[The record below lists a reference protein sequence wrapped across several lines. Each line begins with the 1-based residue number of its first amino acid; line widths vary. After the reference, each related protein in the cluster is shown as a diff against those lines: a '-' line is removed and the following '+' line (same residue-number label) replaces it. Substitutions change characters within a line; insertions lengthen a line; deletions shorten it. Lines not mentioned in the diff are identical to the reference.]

1 VIDRGERVSPHAAPG
16 LAALREDRPDVRS
29 AEVSDPLIK
38 VNKSGQL
45 LGQKGHRT
53 RMRIVAATLS
63 LIEVSHGLAPSAAAV
78 ARAAEISSPTFYLYF
93 ADVGEAILA
102 AVEQIGDE
110 LDPVIALL
118 EPDWPAEALFDHAR
132 AFVDA
137 YFDYWEAHAS
147 ALRVRNR
154 LADQGDQRFVTL
166 RVDSVGRLSNAIAD
180 KLVVPESGGKIV
192 VGRQHL
198 ASVLVTALE
207 RSATVRV
214 LGLYPDS
221 ARERAGTMD
230 ALALL
235 IARSM
240 QP

>member
-1 VIDRGERVSPHAAPG
+1 MTERGELGSSHAAG
-16 LAALREDRPDVRS
+16 FAAFQANRADAQA
-29 AEVSDPLIK
+29 AEASDLLIK

-53 RMRIVAATLS
+53 RTRIISATLS
-63 LIEVSHGLAPSAAAV
+63 LIEASQGLAPSAAAV

-102 AVEQIGDE
+102 AVEQVGDE

-118 EPDWPAEALFDHAR
+118 KPDWPADALFARAR
-132 AFVDA
+132 AFVEA
-137 YFDYWEAHAS
+137 YFEYWEAHAS

-154 LADQGDQRFVTL
+154 LADQGDQRFVIL
-166 RVDSVGRLSNAIAD
+166 RVNSVSRLSGAIAG
-180 KLVVPESGGKIV
+180 KLVVPEP
-192 VGRQHL
+192 VGRLHL

-207 RSATVRV
+207 RSVTVRV
-214 LGLYPDS
+214 LGLYPDGK
-221 ARERAGTMD
+221 REQAGMMD

-240 QP
+240 QG

>member
-1 VIDRGERVSPHAAPG
+1 MDRGEAGSSQAA
-16 LAALREDRPDVRS
+16 AALSADRADAQS
-29 AEVSDPLIK
+29 AEDLLIK

-45 LGQKGHRT
+45 LGQKGQRT
-53 RMRIVAATLS
+53 RMRIVSATRS
-63 LIEVSHGLAPSAAAV
+63 LIEAAHGLAPSAAAV

-93 ADVGEAILA
+93 ADIGEAILA

-118 EPDWPAEALFDHAR
+118 KPDWPAEALFAHAR

-137 YFDYWEAHAS
+137 YFEYWEAHAS

-154 LADQGDQRFVTL
+154 MADQGDQRFATL
-166 RVDSVGRLSNAIAD
+166 RVSSVGRLTDAIAG
-180 KLVVPESGGKIV
+180 KLAVPQRNGETT
-192 VGRQHL
+192 VGRRQL

-214 LGLYPDS
+214 LGLYPES
-221 ARERAGTMD
+221 LREEAGMMD

-235 IARSM
+235 IARSVEG
-240 QP
+240 